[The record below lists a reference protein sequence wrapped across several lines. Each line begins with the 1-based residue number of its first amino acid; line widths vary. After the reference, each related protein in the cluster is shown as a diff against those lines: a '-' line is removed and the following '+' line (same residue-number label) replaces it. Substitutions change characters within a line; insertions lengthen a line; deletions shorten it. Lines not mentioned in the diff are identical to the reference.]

1 MLSRQERSWVL
12 YDVGNSAYSLI
23 VVTVMFPLYF
33 KGTIAATLP
42 PADATA
48 YWGYANAGA
57 ALVLALISPLL
68 GPLADMRGMKKPLF
82 ALFFLIGVLAT
93 VLLALPLEGAW
104 LWAIAIFVLSRIGW
118 GGSSL
123 FYDSFL
129 VDVAAPGR
137 MHDVSSRGYAYG
149 YIGGTVPFIAIIV
162 WLFAS
167 GGEGI
172 PSHIARA
179 GFILSALWWALFT
192 IPMLHHVGQRYARPR
207 STRPL
212 RRSLEQLLR
221 TLRTA
226 RRRRDAFLF
235 LIAYFFYIDGVDTII
250 AMAAA
255 YGVDA
260 GLGAGTLVGAILMIQ
275 IVAFPCAILYG
286 RYATRYSARPLILT
300 AIGVYLGITLIAFFL
315 PDVASPAGRAAL
327 FWTLSF
333 LVATSMGGVQAL
345 SRSLFARLIPSDRSA
360 EFFGL
365 FNIMGR
371 FAAIMGPFLM
381 GVVASMTGHSRWGI
395 IPIAF
400 LFLIGAAFLL
410 SVREPTIPGTSVE

>member
-192 IPMLHHVGQRYARPR
+192 IPMFRHVGQRYARPR